1 MARYTLFP
9 GTGDAQI
16 DGYLAQDVD
25 YVGIDPTIHCVQ
37 WYDTIGQIEYVG
49 DVMTGAKPQNEDIT
63 DITPYLPYIT
73 SAQAIIDAY
82 LNPQIFY
89 STSDSTLF
97 NGSTVPLGN
106 EIAITTVGG
115 IPPATTTD
123 LVPPTPEDFQTLYW
137 FNDSEW
143 VVSGVNPNLNLA
155 AAQANLITQIQ
166 TSATEQADLQ
176 ARIYSMYQLSIEAS
190 PGTLPTADY
199 AGIDLDTY
207 QAYID
212 GEVSAMTATVNA
224 ATTVPQLY
232 SFDWRVEGDPNA

>member
-1 MARYTLFP
+1 
-9 GTGDAQI
+9 
-16 DGYLAQDVD
+16 
-25 YVGIDPTIHCVQ
+25 
-37 WYDTIGQIEYVG
+37 
-49 DVMTGAKPQNEDIT
+49 
-63 DITPYLPYIT
+63 
-73 SAQAIIDAY
+73 
-82 LNPQIFY
+82 
-89 STSDSTLF
+89 
-97 NGSTVPLGN
+97 
-106 EIAITTVGG
+106 
-115 IPPATTTD
+115 
-123 LVPPTPEDFQTLYW
+123 
-137 FNDSEW
+137 
-143 VVSGVNPNLNLA
+143 VNPNLNLA
-155 AAQANLITQIQ
+155 AAQASLITLIQ